1 MKYLWFLFVL
11 NITITWDLDKTGL
24 SKGYK
29 IYYTQGG
36 RQYLGTSNTNRF
48 TIQETV
54 PKRQYKVYVTA
65 TNQCCESGK
74 SRIITVTNP

>member
-1 MKYLWFLFVL
+1 MRCFIILLSIVL
-11 NITITWDLDKTGL
+11 TWDMDKPAP
-24 SKGYK
+24 GYK
-29 IYYTQGG
+29 IYYTNGG
-36 RQYLGTSNTNRF
+36 IQYVGQSNTNRF

-54 PKRQYKVYVTA
+54 PGRTYKVYVTA

>member
-11 NITITWDLDKTGL
+11 NITITWDLDKTGVT
-24 SKGYK
+24 KGYK

-36 RQYLGTSNTNRF
+36 RQYMGTSKTNRF
-48 TIQETV
+48 TIEETV
-54 PKRQYKVYVTA
+54 PRRPYKVYVTA

-74 SRIITVTNP
+74 SRIITVINP